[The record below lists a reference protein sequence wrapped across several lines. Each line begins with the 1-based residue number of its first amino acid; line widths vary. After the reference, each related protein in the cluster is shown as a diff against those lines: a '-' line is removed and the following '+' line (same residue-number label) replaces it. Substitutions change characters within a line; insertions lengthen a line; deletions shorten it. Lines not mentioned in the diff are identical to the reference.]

1 MRCSLRHAAILL
13 MLAVLGMTSAAVAQ
27 VPGLPSLGGATEA
40 EPAPE
45 AAEPSL
51 DDLIAILENEATR
64 KKLLDSLKAA
74 AYAAPAGE
82 SADVASPASETGLA
96 DRPLSVPAQ
105 IARWSQAFIASA
117 FGVVDRVAE
126 SSEDAE
132 QLLSGAGALD
142 IPRISDAILP
152 VVLVAVVVFAVYAGT
167 RLARN
172 RIFTRM
178 AARAKGAGPLVRLLL
193 LAASSAVDLLAI
205 VLSSASGYVAAIVFF
220 GGPPNI
226 NQALFL
232 NAFLVIEV
240 VKAAFGA
247 FVAPRHPELRMTP
260 FGDTQARYWYFWIS
274 RLISILGYTFLFAAP
289 IVAESSSVAAA
300 DAVRFIVAFLSLCL
314 VIFLIL
320 QNRTT
325 VRDRLRRSRLSGD
338 KSVGARFYA
347 LLGHVWWILAIG
359 FVLALFSV
367 WLSSPQEGLRF
378 MTFATLKS
386 ILAMVLG
393 GLVVTLL
400 TRLIISGIP
409 VPDTVKEKLP
419 LLERRVNSFI
429 PNALTVI
436 RVIVVITVLGVVLE
450 AWNVFDF
457 SGWTQTEFGQRV
469 VSGLIGAGVVIFLGF
484 GVFLAI
490 SSWVEYRL
498 NPNFGRIPTAR
509 ERTLLALFRNGFT
522 ITILV
527 ITVMLVLSQ
536 IGINIGPL
544 LAGAGVLG
552 LAVGFG
558 AQKLVQDIITGAFI
572 QLENAMNEGDVVL
585 VAGVSGTVER
595 LTIRSVGLRALDGT
609 YHLIP
614 FSSVDQVANMT
625 KDFSQVVADIGVA
638 YRENTDDVKALM
650 RDAYAMLKDGDNGVS
665 LIGDFEMFGVN
676 ELGASAV
683 VVRGRIKTLP
693 GKQWAVGRAYNKIV
707 KHLCDE
713 RGIELAFPNTTIW
726 FGEDKRGNAPALN
739 LKAPLPV
746 AAPATDASV
755 PPEPLDTGPVLP
767 QRPDA
772 PAGAIDSQGK
782 RIPPHIDDLD
792 GAAGSG
798 SGR

>member
-1 MRCSLRHAAILL
+1 MRYFLKHATILL
-13 MLAVLGMTSAAVAQ
+13 MLAMLGMTSAALAQ
-27 VPGLPSLGGATEA
+27 VPGLPSLGGGTTEA
-40 EPAPE
+40 EPAP
-45 AAEPSL
+45 AAGDPSL
-51 DDLIAILENEATR
+51 DDLISILENEATR
-64 KKLLDSLKAA
+64 QKLLDSLKAA

-82 SADVASPASETGLA
+82 GGESTAETAGTET
-96 DRPLSVPAQ
+96 PLSVPAQ
-105 IARWSQAFIASA
+105 IARWSQAIIGSA
-117 FGVVDRVAE
+117 FGVVQRVAD
-126 SSEDAE
+126 STQDAE
-132 QLLSGAGALD
+132 QLLSGAGSLD
-142 IPRISDAILP
+142 IPNIVEAILP
-152 VVLVAVVVFAVYAGT
+152 VVLVAAVVFAVYAAT
-167 RLARN
+167 RILRN
-172 RIFTRM
+172 GFFTRM
-178 AARAKGAGPLVRLLL
+178 AARAKGAGPLMRLLL
-193 LAASSAVDLLAI
+193 LAASSAIDLLAI

-232 NAFLVIEV
+232 NAFLVIETI
-240 VKAAFGA
+240 KAAFGA
-247 FVAPRHPELRMTP
+247 FVAPRHPDLRMTP
-260 FGDTQARYWYFWIS
+260 FGDRQSRYWYFWIS

-289 IVAESSSVAAA
+289 IVAESSSRAAA
-300 DAVRFIVAFLSLCL
+300 DAVRFFVAFLSLCL
-314 VIFLIL
+314 VIFLIV
-320 QNRTT
+320 QNRTV
-325 VRDRLRRSRLSGD
+325 VRDRLRRRRLSGD
-338 KSVGARFYA
+338 KSVGARFNA
-347 LLGHVWWILAIG
+347 LLGHVWWVLAIG

-367 WLSSPQEGLRF
+367 WLSSPEEGLRF

-386 ILAMVLG
+386 ILAMIVG

-400 TRLIISGIP
+400 TRLITSGIP
-409 VPDTVKEKLP
+409 VPDSVKEKLP
-419 LLERRVNSFI
+419 LFEGRVNSFI
-429 PNALTVI
+429 PNALTVV
-436 RVIVVITVLGVVLE
+436 RVIVVVAVLGVILE
-450 AWNVFDF
+450 AWGIFDF
-457 SGWTQTEFGQRV
+457 SGWTETEFGQRV
-469 VSGLIGAGVVIFLGF
+469 VSGMIGAGVVIFLGF

-544 LAGAGVLG
+544 LAGAGVVG

-572 QLENAMNEGDVVL
+572 QLENAMNEGDVVI

-638 YRENTDDVKALM
+638 YREDTDDVKTLM
-650 RDAYAMLKDGDNGVS
+650 RDAYAILKDGEHGIS

-676 ELGASAV
+676 ELAAYSV

-693 GKQWAVGRAYNKIV
+693 GKQWAVGRAYNEIV

-713 RGIELAFPNTTIW
+713 REIELAFPNTTIW

-746 AAPATDASV
+746 ASPAEEAAASPPTRTPRDAS
-755 PPEPLDTGPVLP
+755 PERETTS
-767 QRPDA
+767 
-772 PAGAIDSQGK
+772 AGAIDSQGK
-782 RIPPHIDDLD
+782 HIPPHIDDVD
-792 GAAGSG
+792 GTDDGGSN
-798 SGR
+798 R